1 MNTSVALTPRSASR
15 LAWRMWDPDR
25 WLLTVSWVIPLAA
38 LILFFAYPL
47 SIVALKSV
55 TLADGRWG
63 WDHYAQVLG
72 GSTFWKALNNSL
84 QMGAATTLVSTLLGL
99 VVAYALHRC
108 SVPGRG
114 AIRAL
119 VSLPMLAPSLV
130 QGLGLIFLLGRNGLL
145 SKSLG
150 LEINIYG
157 FWGLLIANSLYALPQ
172 AVLIIGASLRHTD
185 ARLYEAATVIGSSS
199 WRQFWDI
206 TLPSIKF
213 ALLSA
218 AFVVF
223 TVTITDFG
231 NAATI
236 GGNYTV
242 LATEIYNQV
251 AGQMNFNLG
260 AVVGML
266 LLLPTVLAFYLERLA
281 SQRQAAAISPSATP
295 YQSERSWRRDAPLG
309 LMSWLIVALPAL
321 TIFIVVIVSF
331 TQLWPYKFNWTLRH
345 YSVSVAGGYDPLWTT
360 IRLALGGA
368 LAGVVLQFF
377 LGTALQQVNRVLAQA
392 IYLICLLP
400 AAVPGM
406 VLGLSYIF
414 AFNVPGSALA
424 MLYGSSVLLAMCN
437 VMHYWT
443 QAFVT
448 TTSGLRQFP
457 AALDETATCMGAGYV
472 RRLVDIV
479 GPFALP
485 TLVSVFFYLFMR
497 AMVSLSGIV
506 FLITP
511 DLSVASVSILRLDE
525 AGSTSQA
532 AAYATCTMAVVVLA
546 SGLMSLTLAA
556 VQRKRS
562 DSKSA

>member
-1 MNTSVALTPRSASR
+1 MQSTPLPTRVRTGLKWDADQWLVA
-15 LAWRMWDPDR
+15 
-25 WLLTVSWVIPLAA
+25 VSLGVPVAVLVLFFVYPLAV
-38 LILFFAYPL
+38 
-47 SIVALKSV
+47 VALKSV
-55 TLADGRWG
+55 TLADGSLG
-63 WDHYAQVLG
+63 WSHYAQVLSG
-72 GSTFWKALNNSL
+72 VTFWKALNNSL
-84 QMGAATTLVSTLLGL
+84 VMGVATTVVSTVLGL

-108 SVPGRG
+108 VVPGRG
-114 AIRAL
+114 VIRAL
-119 VSLPMLAPSLV
+119 VALPMLAPSLV
-130 QGLGLIFLLGRNGLL
+130 QGLGLIFLLGRNGWL

-157 FWGLLIANSLYALPQ
+157 FWGLLIANTLYALPQ

-185 ARLYEAATVIGSSS
+185 ARLYEAASVIGGSS
-199 WRQFWDI
+199 WRQFVDI

-213 ALLSA
+213 GLMSA

-236 GGNYTV
+236 GGNYSV

-266 LLLPTVLAFYLERLA
+266 LLLPTVLAFYLERIA
-281 SQRQAAAISPSATP
+281 SQRQAAALSPSATP
-295 YQSERSWRRDAPLG
+295 YQPERRWLRDGPLG
-309 LMSWLIVALPAL
+309 ILSWLIVALPAV

-331 TQLWPYKFNWTLRH
+331 TQLWPYRFNFTLRH
-345 YSVSVAGGYDPLWTT
+345 YSVSVAGGYDPLWIT
-360 IRLALGGA
+360 IRLALLGG
-368 LAGVVLQFF
+368 LLGVALQFF
-377 LGTALQQVNRVLAQA
+377 LGVALQHVHRVVAQVV
-392 IYLICLLP
+392 YLMCLLP

-414 AFNVPGSALA
+414 AFNVAGSPLAWLYGSAL
-424 MLYGSSVLLAMCN
+424 LLAMCN

-448 TTSGLRQFP
+448 TSSGLRQFP
-457 AALDETATCMGAGYV
+457 AALDETARCMGAGYG
-472 RRLVDIV
+472 RRVIEIV

-485 TLVSVFFYLFMR
+485 TLISVFFYLFMR
-497 AMVSLSGIV
+497 SMVSLSGIV

-532 AAYATCTMAVVVLA
+532 AAYATCTMAVVVVA
-546 SGLMSLTLAA
+546 SALMSLTLHA
-556 VQRKRS
+556 VQRQRR
-562 DSKSA
+562 ANVVA

>member
-1 MNTSVALTPRSASR
+1 MTAPSNPSSALGSR
-15 LAWRMWDPDR
+15 AWDADR
-25 WLLTVSWVIPLAA
+25 WLLTVSLVVPLAV
-38 LILFFAYPL
+38 LLLFFVYPL
-47 SIVALKSV
+47 TVVALKSF
-55 TLADGRWG
+55 TLADGTLGWG
-63 WDHYAQVLG
+63 HYSQVLG
-72 GSTFWKALNNSL
+72 GTTFWKALNNSL
-84 QMGAATTLVSTLLGL
+84 KMGLATTVLSTVLGL

-108 SVPGRG
+108 VVPGRG

-119 VSLPMLAPSLV
+119 VSLPLLAPSLV
-130 QGLGLIFLLGRNGLL
+130 QGLGLIFLLGRNGLI
-145 SKSLG
+145 SKTLG
-150 LEINIYG
+150 VEINIYG
-157 FWGLLIANSLYALPQ
+157 FWGLLIANTLYALPQ

-185 ARLYEAATVIGSSS
+185 ARLYEAATVIGSSG
-199 WRQFWDI
+199 WRQFVDI

-213 ALLSA
+213 SLLSA

-236 GGNYTV
+236 GGNYSV

-266 LLLPTVLAFYLERLA
+266 LLLPTVLAFYLERVA
-281 SQRQAAAISPSATP
+281 SQRQAAVVSPSATP
-295 YQSERSWRRDAPLG
+295 YRPDRDWKRDGPVGVL
-309 LMSWLIVALPAL
+309 SWLIVALPAV
-321 TIFIVVIVSF
+321 TIFIVVLVSF
-331 TQLWPYKFNWTLRH
+331 TQLWPYRFNLTLRH
-345 YSVSVAGGYDPLWTT
+345 YTVSVAGGYDPLWTT
-360 IRLALGGA
+360 IRLALMGA
-368 LAGVVLQFF
+368 LLGVGLQFF
-377 LGTALQQVNRVLAQA
+377 LGVALQHVNRAVAQVA
-392 IYLICLLP
+392 YLVCLLP

-414 AFNVPGSALA
+414 AFNVPGSPLAL
-424 MLYGSSVLLAMCN
+424 LYGSALLLAMCN

-448 TTSGLRQFP
+448 TSSGLRQFP
-457 AALDETATCMGAGYV
+457 AALDETASCMGAGYV
-472 RRLVDIV
+472 RRLIDIV

-497 AMVSLSGIV
+497 SMVSLSGIV

-532 AAYATCTMAVVVLA
+532 AAYATCTMGVVVMA
-546 SGLMSLTLAA
+546 SGLMHLILYLVNRRRGPHATA
-556 VQRKRS
+556 
-562 DSKSA
+562 